1 MKLWKSKFENEAT
14 SKIEDLEEENL
25 KLKVQFED
33 FDHNSNDLQA
43 KMMKLKKLNSKL
55 SNDLKDHI
63 SELENA
69 NRKVDEKNKKIKEI
83 NYFTENQKQSIE
95 ELNHF
100 IESLKKENIE
110 SLSEMCKY
118 KQENEIMM
126 NQMEILRS
134 DNSSL
139 QSKIHNQNN
148 EIQSLD
154 SRLLELDIN
163 KKRSESEKDDLI
175 LANDDLQFALEKLE
189 SRAKTLETEK
199 DEMKKGIVKFKVENF
214 KTLFVL
220 EFDSKIEDKDAES
233 SRQIHQL
240 QICLDFERSKI
251 ETEKKSNNEQ
261 KRFEK

>member
-33 FDHNSNDLQA
+33 FDQNSNDLQA
-43 KMMKLKKLNSKL
+43 KMMKLKKLNLKL

-69 NRKVDEKNKKIKEI
+69 NRKVDEKSKKIKEI

-95 ELNHF
+95 ELNYF

-126 NQMEILRS
+126 NQMEAYFSHLYAG
-134 DNSSL
+134 
-139 QSKIHNQNN
+139 KP
-148 EIQSLD
+148 
-154 SRLLELDIN
+154 
-163 KKRSESEKDDLI
+163 
-175 LANDDLQFALEKLE
+175 
-189 SRAKTLETEK
+189 
-199 DEMKKGIVKFKVENF
+199 
-214 KTLFVL
+214 
-220 EFDSKIEDKDAES
+220 
-233 SRQIHQL
+233 
-240 QICLDFERSKI
+240 
-251 ETEKKSNNEQ
+251 
-261 KRFEK
+261 